1 MRSSTLTQKL
11 ILNLLFVGI
20 GAIVIVGS
28 LSFYTAKNALMN
40 RTYEQLTSLRVLKKN
55 HVETFIND
63 RQRDI
68 RLVANSQDIQDV
80 LLLLNRHFS
89 TPDKT
94 NKPLQISFRVTVI

>member
-55 HVETFIND
+55 HGRSGFWFQKHRKICAVYY
-63 RQRDI
+63 R
-68 RLVANSQDIQDV
+68 
-80 LLLLNRHFS
+80 
-89 TPDKT
+89 
-94 NKPLQISFRVTVI
+94 